1 MRADSSG
8 FLCLRDRALYDYPP
22 LWEETQ
28 GAAVALIGKM

>member
-8 FLCLRDRALYDYPP
+8 FLHLREWMPYDYPL